1 MGSHSY
7 NQDQDTSTMK
17 EKLEKILFAITD
29 SWLFVLVVWA
39 GIISLII
46 WKPMILVWFLA
57 GMGLY
62 AIISIIAAGP
72 LIK

>member
-1 MGSHSY
+1 
-7 NQDQDTSTMK
+7 MK
-17 EKLEKILFAITD
+17 DKLLNLLETVADNTLFA
-29 SWLFVLVVWA
+29 VVVWA